1 VNQKRRIASHIISNF
16 HLSRVDKDNFVISR
30 QRLVGIAA
38 ASLEQS
44 SMSLSNELASSREQC
59 LATVVETFDKIH
71 KKQADDDTQSI
82 SISSICEFHDR
93 LLSIVSEET
102 EAIARTNDDILRLR
116 LLTKQ
121 DGVVVNN
128 YDEVKQRIPVEAD
141 LYRAVILT
149 SLYLLE
155 KLTSPGTPNMDAT
168 KAHLQITIRQA
179 NALLKVLSSIYGQYF
194 YLEDSEATLP
204 TTHTKLEPM
213 LAERRKLVDHDDDD
227 DDSDVIMSF
236 DKEQLEMEEDEL
248 LQMASTPTPD
258 ENRQQQNEKSNPKES
273 LLAELLRDHGA
284 SPIQVTLNDL
294 GILRAHNSSSE
305 REKTTTWW
313 AITSTSSIS
322 YENPHFKITRVLTN
336 RPKLCTTTL
345 TLDVGKHGHLWW
357 ERSSRIVHQLKELQ
371 DLQDELKIIWSP
383 DDFQVVLEEARRRIC
398 FESPCLN

>member
-227 DDSDVIMSF
+227 DSDVIMSF